1 MKKIFV
7 ILVLITS
14 CSLFAQQAEISSIS
28 SMPGAFS
35 RMGFGARGMGMG
47 NAMSSVTEGNVV
59 SYYNPALSVFQQNNS
74 VQASYS
80 FLSLDRKLNFLNF
93 TRKFELRSKRD
104 SSGAEPRG
112 IAGISIGIIN
122 SGVSNIDGRD
132 NQGLKTGELSTSEN
146 QFFLS
151 FANRFS
157 KKLALGLAVKF
168 YYYKLYEKM
177 TTNGLGF
184 DLGAIYSVNDNIH
197 LSIMLSDLNSK
208 YKWDSKDVR
217 GEQGKTTEDKFPLLK
232 KFGISYR
239 FDDPRLIASLEFE
252 NSNAE
257 TNIVRFGAEYN
268 IYDGLFLRGGLDKW
282 NLSNKDFPPRP
293 SLGFSFFKNYS
304 NSVIGFDYAFVVEPY
319 SSSNQHILGL
329 NFNF

>member
-1 MKKIFV
+1 
-7 ILVLITS
+7 
-14 CSLFAQQAEISSIS
+14 
-28 SMPGAFS
+28 
-35 RMGFGARGMGMG
+35 
-47 NAMSSVTEGNVV
+47 
-59 SYYNPALSVFQQNNS
+59 
-74 VQASYS
+74 
-80 FLSLDRKLNFLNF
+80 
-93 TRKFELRSKRD
+93 
-104 SSGAEPRG
+104 
-112 IAGISIGIIN
+112 
-122 SGVSNIDGRD
+122 
-132 NQGLKTGELSTSEN
+132 
-146 QFFLS
+146 S

-232 KFGISYR
+232 KFAISYR

-293 SLGFSFFKNYS
+293 SLGFSFFKNYA